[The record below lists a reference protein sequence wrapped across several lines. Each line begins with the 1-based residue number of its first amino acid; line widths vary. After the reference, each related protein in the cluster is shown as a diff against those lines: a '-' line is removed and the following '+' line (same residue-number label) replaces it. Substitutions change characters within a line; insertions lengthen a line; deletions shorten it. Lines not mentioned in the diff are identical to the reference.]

1 MVLFSKQMFPVI
13 YWEVKLLIGREN
25 PWLRAI
31 LLSWLKTQTLDA
43 AIDSKGGHFQEEVE
57 GYCVLFL
64 CWGMVERGWVG
75 WEQWMDLFLKIMK
88 LMQNPFNSSF
98 GLYLLLSKGLP
109 HHLCLLQQLTV
120 GELSL
125 GLPDLLTPPLFASIH
140 AVECGSLPHA
150 ASVQIRL
157 KALKLVPFQKIGT
170 WPPRSWRE
178 VQMWWA
184 TKSYICVSAA
194 LVLVRIL
201 IWGPPKGLG
210 KEQDGDSQ
218 NHVQFQ
224 DRTGSESM
232 WVTWPNSF

>member
-1 MVLFSKQMFPVI
+1 MFPVI

-43 AIDSKGGHFQEEVE
+43 AIDSKDGHFQEEVE

-88 LMQNPFNSSF
+88 LMQNPFNSSS

-109 HHLCLLQQLTV
+109 HHSCLFQQLTV

-125 GLPDLLTPPLFASIH
+125 GLPDLLTPPLFASVH
-140 AVECGSLPHA
+140 VVECGSF
-150 ASVQIRL
+150 ASCS
-157 KALKLVPFQKIGT
+157 KCTNKT
-170 WPPRSWRE
+170 
-178 VQMWWA
+178 
-184 TKSYICVSAA
+184 
-194 LVLVRIL
+194 
-201 IWGPPKGLG
+201 
-210 KEQDGDSQ
+210 
-218 NHVQFQ
+218 
-224 DRTGSESM
+224 
-232 WVTWPNSF
+232 